1 MPGMDTG
8 RGLPRRGP
16 AVTSAGRPASP
27 QARLRLLLL
36 ALALWDLVG
45 FLVELAFDSPAFRIK
60 GDVEGFLAARAFSG
74 SLIVL
79 AAAYIYAARN
89 PLRHRIV
96 IWMAVLEQLAA
107 LFTGIAHWMRAD
119 LSAGQAILP
128 LLVALGF
135 LVLILLNYPRERET
149 T

>member
-1 MPGMDTG
+1 MPVMDTG
-8 RGLPRRGP
+8 RAVPRR
-16 AVTSAGRPASP
+16 AATVTSAGRPGP

-36 ALALWDLVG
+36 GLALWDLVG
-45 FLVELAFDSPAFRIK
+45 FLVELAFDSSAFRVR

-107 LFTGIAHWMRAD
+107 LFTGVAHWMRDD
-119 LSAGQAILP
+119 LSTGETIIP
-128 LLVALGF
+128 LLVALAF